1 MGNRNKIFNKLV
13 GIFIACVLGVLPFN
27 KSISAYSDS
36 NKANLPGT
44 KNYIQSNVWQSFT
57 AFYQTHSFKVSA
69 KCFTSKECKKQTKAK
84 TIKTSFSF
92 VPTGIGVSCTG
103 VSVGNISG
111 NGFSGSYENTNASIS
126 DISGTFKIKG
136 APLYSTFSNS
146 AYALKDGVKAITVAE
161 VFRFY

>member
-1 MGNRNKIFNKLV
+1 MAGSKALKKLV
-13 GIFIACVLGVLPFN
+13 GISLVGVLCVLSLSQ
-27 KSISAYSDS
+27 KISAYSDS

-69 KCFTSKECKKQTKAK
+69 KCFSSKECTKQTKAK
-84 TIKTSFSF
+84 TIRTSFSF
-92 VPTGIGVSCTG
+92 VPTGIGVSCYG
-103 VSVGNISG
+103 VSAGNISG
-111 NGFSGSYENTNASIS
+111 NGFSGSFENSNASIS
-126 DISGTFKIKG
+126 DIGGTFKIKG